1 MTGAAGNDSFHGAA
15 TERRYERLLPRELE
29 ARVAESPIAYVP
41 VGTLEFHGPHLPF
54 GVDSFTSHRLCL
66 EAAGVSGGVVLPPV
80 YLAAGCLDMPFTLT
94 FDHELVHAWVR
105 ATLDQLALRG
115 FRAAVVLTGHGPLDL
130 NHLLKRACREAEAA
144 RTGFAAYGL
153 CWLELNASRLS
164 APEAGEPT
172 VVDHAAMVETS
183 WMLALEPELVRLE
196 RLSDDPA
203 ARHEGVYGPNP
214 RFTASEAFGRGQIE
228 ACAALLAARARDLVA
243 GRRVDVLADLRTFV
257 EHGWPERPQLAARAG
272 EPAELLLTNPGRAS
286 RYVSGVRVA
295 LDGTPVDPGA
305 VVLVNRSPGE
315 AGVPVRAS
323 ELSAERG
330 FYVRRGQTATLT
342 LEGVA
347 APPGPRDVRLELE
360 LGGVTTLAL
369 DERVEFAA

>member
-1 MTGAAGNDSFHGAA
+1 VSGEASERPALVV
-15 TERRYERLLPRELE
+15 ERRYERLLPYELGALVDE
-29 ARVAESPIAYVP
+29 APIAYVP

-54 GVDSFTSHRLCL
+54 GVDSFSSHRLCL
-66 EAAGVSGGVVLPPV
+66 RAAEHSGGVVLPPV

-94 FDHELVHAWVR
+94 FDLELVHAWVR

-144 RTGFAAYGL
+144 NPGFAAYGL
-153 CWLELNASRLS
+153 CWLELNASRLT

-183 WMLALEPELVRLE
+183 WMLALEPDLVRLD
-196 RLSDDPA
+196 RLDDDPA
-203 ARHEGVYGPNP
+203 ARHDGVYGPNP
-214 RFTASEAFGRGQIE
+214 RFTASLGLGRAQIA
-228 ACAALLAARARDLVA
+228 ACAELLGARARDLA
-243 GRRVDVLADLRTFV
+243 EGRRVDVLADLRAFV
-257 EHGWPERPQLAARAG
+257 EHGWPERPELAARAG
-272 EPAELLLTNPGRAS
+272 DPAALLLTNPGRAS
-286 RYVSGVRVA
+286 RYVSGLRVTV
-295 LDGTPVDPGA
+295 DGEAVDRDA

-315 AGVPVRAS
+315 TGIAVRAS
-323 ELSAERG
+323 ALSPERG

-347 APPGPRDVRLELE
+347 ASPGPRDVRVELE

-369 DERVEFAA
+369 DERLDFAG